1 MHVSSS
7 AHGFGRG
14 PARPLEHDLLCTAA
28 LVLSVLGLVPIN
40 GMPLLLSPVALVV
53 SVVALARTR
62 RRPVGNRGQAKA
74 GLALSLVPL
83 AVMGSMIAVF
93 AAAST
98 AA

>member
-1 MHVSSS
+1 MHPS
-7 AHGFGRG
+7 AAEAHL
-14 PARPLEHDLLCTAA
+14 PRPVERDALCTAA
-28 LVLSVLGLVPIN
+28 LVLGLLGLVPIN

-83 AVMGSMIAVF
+83 AFMGSLIAIF